1 MVRGFSHPCL
11 KYHPPVPRPSS
22 PLLQAS
28 SLTLTN
34 PRPFAPSSLPP
45 PRPRCRHQPE
55 AALQL
60 LTAAQEPS
68 DDNSVAAGGPA
79 SAALHPSAVLLAR
92 ARAAL
97 LHGRIGDTAGAM
109 SELVKHKMRVASAF
123 AAAGA
128 NGGGGGAGSATPN
141 HVQLMTQASGR
152 EHLWCYNNGILWVMH
167 TRVIAARS
175 RL

>member
-1 MVRGFSHPCL
+1 MIRSVSQTFC
-11 KYHPPVPRPSS
+11 PPPST
-22 PLLQAS
+22 P
-28 SLTLTN
+28 SL
-34 PRPFAPSSLPP
+34 PRPFVPLLPP
-45 PRPRCRHQPE
+45 LPRCLCRHQPE

-68 DDNSVAAGGPA
+68 DDTAVAAGGPA

-97 LHGRIGDTAGAM
+97 LHGRMGDTAGAM

-128 NGGGGGAGSATPN
+128 DGGGGSGGGAGSATPA
-141 HVQLMTQASGR
+141 HVQLMTQARAGVGAFGAGRKEISGSCTSSQR
-152 EHLWCYNNGILWVMH
+152 P
-167 TRVIAARS
+167 AAC
-175 RL
+175 